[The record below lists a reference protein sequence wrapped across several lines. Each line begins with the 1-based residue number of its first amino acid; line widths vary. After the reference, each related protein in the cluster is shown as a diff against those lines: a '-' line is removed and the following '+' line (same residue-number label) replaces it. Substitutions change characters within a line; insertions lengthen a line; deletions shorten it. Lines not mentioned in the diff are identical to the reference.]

1 MTLFDDWTKAYA
13 HSSFYKKEH
22 GKVSSLVF
30 WLVSLSVISFFLFV
44 YGKHT
49 ERWIEENM
57 EIRTELKQVKQENDL
72 LKQDK
77 ENLNEEHEEKL
88 TIQSF
93 EINLDNAE
101 ELELDR
107 FTEYELTERIEDE
120 LNPVIGRNIASVS
133 DQRDLLIRTI
143 ENQTYHVRDIDYS
156 VTISHLTVAP
166 ILVITVEV
174 QVETGGATL

>member
-1 MTLFDDWTKAYA
+1 MHIPPY
-13 HSSFYKKEH
+13 YKKRTWQSFFL
-22 GKVSSLVF
+22 GVLAG
-30 WLVSLSVISFFLFV
+30 VIIGYLFFLFV

-93 EINLDNAE
+93 EINLSNAKD
-101 ELELDR
+101 LELDR
-107 FTEYELTERIEDE
+107 FTEYELIEKIEDE

-133 DQRDLLIRTI
+133 EQRDLLIRTI
-143 ENQTYHVRDIDYS
+143 ENQTYHVRDINYS
-156 VTISHLTVAP
+156 VKISHLTVAP
-166 ILVITVEV
+166 ILVVTVEV
-174 QVETGGATL
+174 TVETGGATL

>member
-1 MTLFDDWTKAYA
+1 MIARKHTHIPPY
-13 HSSFYKKEH
+13 YKKRTWQSFFL
-22 GKVSSLVF
+22 GVLAG
-30 WLVSLSVISFFLFV
+30 VIVGYIFFLFV